1 MLPQLV
7 KSLDIHFKTSRTPWT
22 WTTHTF
28 SLQVCSEAQRAYW
41 IWSCVSWPQSIVL
54 LRGRVSAVPAAAESA
69 DLCLGS
75 CSNFHLSPRQYRSDS
90 GWYVWDLGWWANYVK
105 KKNRKLLVLKLH
117 LSEEETN
124 FYRRQYPQN
133 LCREFV
139 VFGWFMNLSVAVSW
153 KNKTKVSKAEYEVEA
168 LQDDRYTALFF
179 HAVSSTFT
187 GTVDWF
193 KLVNLVSPT
202 ARSS

>member
-7 KSLDIHFKTSRTPWT
+7 KSLDVHFKTSRTPGT

-28 SLQVCSEAQRAYW
+28 SLQVCSEAQRVYW

-105 KKNRKLLVLKLH
+105 KLKQKAFSAQTASIWGRNEFLQKTISTESLQRVCCLWMIHESECCCKLEK
-117 LSEEETN
+117 
-124 FYRRQYPQN
+124 
-133 LCREFV
+133 
-139 VFGWFMNLSVAVSW
+139 
-153 KNKTKVSKAEYEVEA
+153 
-168 LQDDRYTALFF
+168 
-179 HAVSSTFT
+179 
-187 GTVDWF
+187 
-193 KLVNLVSPT
+193 
-202 ARSS
+202 